1 MRVLITGAGS
11 YLGGAILGALR
22 KQGVEAD
29 ELDVR
34 GALPEKAFQGYDRVV
49 HVAGIAHRKETPEN
63 RPLYEQVNH
72 RLAVEIARAAK
83 AQGVRQFVFFST
95 MSVYGKVTGRITADT
110 QPDPKNAYGASKWAA
125 EQEIAALADE
135 HFAVAVLRP
144 PMIYGKGCRG
154 NYQSLRRLILKTPMF
169 PRCGNQRS
177 MLYVGNLCLFMGR
190 LLESGQGGLY
200 FPQNREY
207 VSTDGLA
214 REIAKANGK
223 KLWQPGGWGGLLRA
237 LGRKNSLFGKVFG
250 SLTYDQAMSEC
261 FRGEE
266 EWNFA
271 SSIALTEEQT

>member
-154 NYQSLRRLILKTPMF
+154 NYQSLRRLILHWP
-169 PRCGNQRS
+169 
-177 MLYVGNLCLFMGR
+177 
-190 LLESGQGGLY
+190 
-200 FPQNREY
+200 
-207 VSTDGLA
+207 
-214 REIAKANGK
+214 
-223 KLWQPGGWGGLLRA
+223 
-237 LGRKNSLFGKVFG
+237 
-250 SLTYDQAMSEC
+250 
-261 FRGEE
+261 
-266 EWNFA
+266 
-271 SSIALTEEQT
+271 LTE

>member
-110 QPDPKNAYGASKWAA
+110 QPDPKNA
-125 EQEIAALADE
+125 
-135 HFAVAVLRP
+135 
-144 PMIYGKGCRG
+144 
-154 NYQSLRRLILKTPMF
+154 
-169 PRCGNQRS
+169 
-177 MLYVGNLCLFMGR
+177 
-190 LLESGQGGLY
+190 
-200 FPQNREY
+200 
-207 VSTDGLA
+207 
-214 REIAKANGK
+214 
-223 KLWQPGGWGGLLRA
+223 
-237 LGRKNSLFGKVFG
+237 
-250 SLTYDQAMSEC
+250 
-261 FRGEE
+261 
-266 EWNFA
+266 
-271 SSIALTEEQT
+271 